1 MRRRPCANGWLVDVA
16 PARVLSSSSSRLAP
30 RSGRY
35 HGLAAAAIDEPGPI
49 VRSRLA
55 SSRLRKEELRAQTP
69 LTPPP
74 FSWIDHL
81 IRPLQQ
87 RRRDRQ
93 AEGLRGLE
101 VDDQLELRGLLDREV
116 GGLGAPENLVDVASG
131 TSPHLGNIYSIGHEE
146 CSRQVERS
154 SST

>member
-55 SSRLRKEELRAQTP
+55 SSRLRKEVLRATTS

-81 IRPLQQ
+81 IRPLQE
-87 RRRDRQ
+87 RWRDRQ
-93 AEGLRGLE
+93 AECLGGLE
-101 VDDQLELRGLLDREV
+101 ADPELERGRLLDR
-116 GGLGAPENLVDVASG
+116 
-131 TSPHLGNIYSIGHEE
+131 H
-146 CSRQVERS
+146 
-154 SST
+154 